1 MGHTSIRRKLA
12 LPIGI
17 GFAFLAGVVSHHLWP
32 RDAHAQAMLSVSTI
46 YVPPDGLVFR
56 SLDGKPI
63 AKLSRTG
70 RGALFEL
77 YDDAQETS
85 ARSSHGAI
93 GTPRPSREPY
103 ILDEDDPFV
112 QRPRARTVFANPQMD
127 VFETNPYLWR

>member
-17 GFAFLAGVVSHHLWP
+17 GVAFLAGVVSHHLWP

-77 YDDAQETS
+77 CDDAQENS
-85 ARSSHGAI
+85 ARC
-93 GTPRPSREPY
+93 
-103 ILDEDDPFV
+103 
-112 QRPRARTVFANPQMD
+112 RAFARS
-127 VFETNPYLWR
+127 TRI